1 MLSAYNGVGY
11 GIKSTTAAHYQHIF
25 CISCFKE
32 INNVNNPTNF
42 KCPCC
47 YSIYY
52 DFFILIEE
60 AILVGQGAYSNFEAA
75 YHKRINCDIFDIHD
89 IYKNSIK
96 LFEQA
101 HNLNKLNLYTLAS
114 LMMCYDLIVEHCHQL
129 VSSLGSV
136 TTSPAAVSNLVDYN
150 NSIQAIHDYGM
161 ILIDN
166 VYDKNTG
173 QPLLSRME
181 GYYSLLAK
189 VLHKSHNYAMSL
201 KYHKLA
207 YNYSLRN
214 SYNTTNTNK
223 HTIIANIKASL
234 KVVKEL
240 YDSEPKLRFEV
251 GDEVE
256 VLYEVEKEV
265 EKEVSDKGE
274 KEVESNSTWRLAE
287 VTELYY
293 HERTFPVTYNAPYRV
308 RLLND
313 DGDDDGVHDAE
324 GKPTTATTSSSSP
337 TTSDQPSTYI
347 YVKDDI
353 DRCIRLSGARSI
365 EETRYRTMLDAKVVE
380 LAYVYCS
387 KEFIIDVYN
396 LLRQDS
402 TFCEALLADW
412 RINLSIKHLYL
423 YRMLIMYRQPMTRI
437 DSGYHIPTV
446 GEVANEIKVYF
457 DKSRL
462 GLGQGADPGVGGEE
476 EGRWLQDMMYLKAA
490 DLIILTRLSIY
501 TTRIENSH
509 TLYGHVK
516 DVKALLSS
524 TFLNYTHI
532 FLPEAIAGFEGEGHT
547 ENTTTTHTTTTTDN
561 IGTTDNNNTNT
572 INTESTNTNTT
583 TTNTT
588 TENNTNTTNNNI
600 DLFSLIE
607 NGFTLPFPPQYLT
620 AEVNDYID
628 RASQSQL
635 ELMNTAVNIIH
646 PMHRVYNICTIWLL
660 LTSAVSSKMADRGR
674 GKGSDR
680 GSGNSSRSSSETPML
695 FFFVRCCL
703 GQGMSIPRT
712 VLSVYEEICSHL
724 SSNFIKCAYTE
735 CIHTKLKSISV
746 CIKFKRCSRCRAVIY
761 CSKVCQTAHYPMHKL
776 TCRMGALN
784 VG

>member
-101 HNLNKLNLYTLAS
+101 HSLNKINLYTLAS

-365 EETRYRTMLDAKVVE
+365 EETRYRTMLDAKVEE

-387 KEFIIDVYN
+387 KEFMIDVYN
-396 LLRQDS
+396 ILRQDS

-412 RINLSIKHLYL
+412 RINLSIQHLYL

-462 GLGQGADPGVGGEE
+462 GLGQGTVPDVGGEE
-476 EGRWLQDMMYLKAA
+476 QWLQDMMYLKAA

-532 FLPEAIAGFEGEGHT
+532 FIPEAIAGVEGEEGEGHSDYMTAPTTIVNKTDITIAATEAEVGVETEALTGTGGHTVNTAITNTDNTITAAITTANNTTDDLTQTANTTSSNTTTATTNNYNFDNTTDHKTTTINT
-547 ENTTTTHTTTTTDN
+547 ENTTN
-561 IGTTDNNNTNT
+561 
-572 INTESTNTNTT
+572 SNTT
-583 TTNTT
+583 TCDTPTT
-588 TENNTNTTNNNI
+588 TSTTTNTTNNNI
-600 DLFSLIE
+600 DLFTLIE

-620 AEVNDYID
+620 TEVNDYID
-628 RASQSQL
+628 TASNSEL
-635 ELMNTAVNIIH
+635 ELMNTAMNVIH
-646 PMHRVYNICTIWLL
+646 PMHHIYNICTIWLL
-660 LTSAVSSKMADRGR
+660 LTSAVSSKMADRRSAR
-674 GKGSDR
+674 G
-680 GSGNSSRSSSETPML
+680 SETPML
-695 FFFVRCCL
+695 FFFVRS
-703 GQGMSIPRT
+703 G
-712 VLSVYEEICSHL
+712 YEYTPYCT
-724 SSNFIKCAYTE
+724 KC
-735 CIHTKLKSISV
+735 I
-746 CIKFKRCSRCRAVIY
+746 
-761 CSKVCQTAHYPMHKL
+761 
-776 TCRMGALN
+776 
-784 VG
+784 